1 MPLKSWLIRPAL
13 LDQNGLTM
21 TRSVLY
27 GALGTKAIRTAPRYS
42 LDADPLTYVAVG
54 KSVIGETSYG
64 FPKDSVNAT
73 LHRALV
79 LSSVA
84 NGVYAARN
92 RSSSVCI
99 STETLLRAAT
109 ACLNSV
115 IEHLAF
121 PDHQIA
127 SIEAGSLS
135 SPFTLPFGYKPIYI
149 IVGDEERISEIQL
162 VPDSG

>member
-1 MPLKSWLIRPAL
+1 MKSWLIRPAL

-42 LDADPLTYVAVG
+42 LDANPLTYVAVV
-54 KSVIGETSYG
+54 KSVIGERNYG
-64 FPKDSVNAT
+64 FPKDLVNAT

-84 NGVYAARN
+84 NTVYAARN
-92 RSSSVCI
+92 RNSSVCI
-99 STETLLRAAT
+99 STATLVRTAT
-109 ACLNSV
+109 AFLNNV
-115 IEHLAF
+115 IQHLAF
-121 PDHQIA
+121 PDRQIA

-135 SPFTLPFGYKPIYI
+135 SPFSLPFGYKPIYI
-149 IVGDEERISEIQL
+149 IVGDEQRISEIQL
-162 VPDSG
+162 V